1 MAKQQEVVV
10 VLPGTGTG
18 VTLPDGSKFKVAKQV
33 TRTVLQQLNEVPFYI
48 EITSSIHA
56 STIDPE
62 YSKYK
67 NKDTGEASLPD
78 VCDVTNL
85 ETGECQTLI
94 VNAVLGSELNR
105 HYPDDGYVGR
115 SFGVLR
121 TKSEVDKRY
130 FTYKII
136 ELERVM
142 DARGHTV
149 AVEKKNVIDNGEETV
164 DKIKKERVKAA

>member
-10 VLPGTGTG
+10 VLPGMGTG
-18 VTLPDGSKFKVAKQV
+18 VTLPDGSRFRVAKQV
-33 TRTVLQQLNEVPFYI
+33 TRTLLQQQNEIPFYV
-48 EITSSIHA
+48 EITSPIHL

-62 YSKYK
+62 YAKFK
-67 NKDTGEASLPD
+67 NKDTGEASVPD
-78 VCDVTNL
+78 VCNVTNL
-85 ETGECQTLI
+85 ETGELQVLM
-94 VNAVLGSELNR
+94 VNTVLGSELNR
-105 HYPDDGYVGR
+105 NYPDDGYVGR

-121 TKSEVDKRY
+121 TKSAVDKRY

-142 DARGHTV
+142 DAGGHTT
-149 AVEKKNVIDNGEETV
+149 AVEKKNVIDNGEEAV

>member
-1 MAKQQEVVV
+1 MTKQEVVV
-10 VLPGTGTG
+10 VLPSMGAAL
-18 VTLPDGSKFKVAKQV
+18 TLPDGTRFKVAKQV
-33 TRTVLQQLNEVPFYI
+33 TRTVLQQVNEVPFYI
-48 EITSSIHA
+48 EITSSIHV

-85 ETGECQTLI
+85 ETGECQILI
-94 VNAVLGSELNR
+94 VNTVLGSELERN
-105 HYPDDGYVGR
+105 YPGDSYVGR

-121 TKSEVDKRY
+121 TKSEMDKRY

-136 ELERVM
+136 ELERVVEGG
-142 DARGHTV
+142 RTV
-149 AVEKKNVIDNGEETV
+149 AVEKKNVIDNGEEPV